1 MGDGLQLPP
10 REALLDRV
18 GLKGVRGHE
27 RIMGT
32 GALRGGPAE
41 RVSCYV
47 RRGGLVAHFVFV
59 TWDGGGNVS
68 VALGIGLALADRGH
82 DVTVLGPASL
92 RSLIEETGLTHQ
104 ELGVCPPVEPSSR
117 AEYLVEV
124 VGSTILAADLQR
136 LTEQLQP
143 DGLVI
148 DCNLSWA
155 LELPVPISAAVL
167 VHTALGLYLPA
178 WQAVI
183 DAANELRR
191 DAGLA
196 AFPPAAVAWSS
207 REALIV
213 TSVIDFDRP
222 PTPFPGNATYVGPV
236 RQPHGKGQ
244 TDAVPPEPSLLPLVL
259 ISYST
264 DPLQNSPE
272 RLQTALN
279 ALAELPV
286 RVLGTTSGTFD
297 AGHLTVP
304 SNAAVLNHMPHHQ
317 FMPMAQVAVG
327 HAGHGTTLAA
337 LCHGVPMVCVPG
349 LGRDQV
355 PIARRVAELGLG
367 IALASGASEDDIRT
381 AVTAILADASYR
393 ERAQQFKHRCGDL
406 DGAATAAELLEA
418 TLLSPRSRVP

>member
-1 MGDGLQLPP
+1 MIVLSF
-10 REALLDRV
+10 V
-18 GLKGVRGHE
+18 GEV
-27 RIMGT
+27 
-32 GALRGGPAE
+32 
-41 RVSCYV
+41 
-47 RRGGLVAHFVFV
+47 LVAHFVFV

-68 VALGIGLALADRGH
+68 VARGIGLALVDRGH
-82 DVTVLGPASL
+82 EVTVLGPASL
-92 RSLIEETGLTHQ
+92 RSSIEETGLTHQ

-136 LTEQLQP
+136 LVEQLKP

-155 LELPVPISAAVL
+155 LELSVPIPAAVL

-183 DAANELRR
+183 DAANEQRR

-196 AFPPAAVAWSS
+196 AFPSAGAAWSS

-213 TSVIDFDRP
+213 TSIIDFDRP
-222 PTPFPGNATYVGPV
+222 PTPLPGNATYVGPV
-236 RQPHGKGQ
+236 LRPNRRVQR
-244 TDAVPPEPSLLPLVL
+244 DAVPPEPSPLPLVL

-272 RLQTALN
+272 RLQTALSG
-279 ALAELPV
+279 LAQLPV

-297 AGHLTVP
+297 SRHLTVP
-304 SNAAVLNHMPHHQ
+304 SNAAVLNDMPHDQ

-337 LCHGVPMVCVPG
+337 LCHGVPVVCVPA

-367 IALASGASEDDIRT
+367 IALTSGASAEDIRT

-393 ERAQQFKHRCGDL
+393 ERAQHFKHRCGHL
-406 DGAATAAELLEA
+406 DGAATAAEVLEA
-418 TLLSPRSRVP
+418 TLLSPWSRVP